1 MNSYNKM
8 PTRTRKNCQQCGEV
22 FRGFEDEGICLRCK
36 SYQEHPE
43 EAPGYWKWIGPEQGR
58 RARST
63 WTDKMPMP
71 WPGETITVHRKD
83 GSGSTQTIAQVEGL
97 MYRPTGEPLLDVYV
111 KP

>member
-43 EAPGYWKWIGPEQGR
+43 EAPGVLEVDRPGTGTEGQVHLDRQNANALAGGDHNGPPEGR
-58 RARST
+58 LRVNPDHSPGGRPHVPADGESPC
-63 WTDKMPMP
+63 WTF
-71 WPGETITVHRKD
+71 T
-83 GSGSTQTIAQVEGL
+83 
-97 MYRPTGEPLLDVYV
+97 
-111 KP
+111 